1 MVRKDIEGS
10 TLPVVYCNKPV
21 EEWYSLYCQAVL
33 RLHKAE
39 TLLQAAYDGMHKEH
53 WAEGETE
60 AEVCKRINDHFA
72 NYRDRKV

>member
-1 MVRKDIEGS
+1 VVRKDLEG

-72 NYRDRKV
+72 NYRDRDV